1 VKTVLM
7 GIVVVIL
14 MAAAGGV
21 GYYFG
26 NANGLQSATNIRN
39 EFFAARGGANGFDPN
54 AAGGAQRGTG
64 QGGQNN
70 GQGNGNFAGRPTATG
85 LVKTVQG
92 NTITVT
98 QQDGSTTSVTVDDKT
113 QYTKLG
119 TASLSDVAP
128 GLRIVVTDQNGVKRI
143 QLTPAQSQ

>member
-1 VKTVLM
+1 MKTVLM

-39 EFFAARGGANGFDPN
+39 EFFAARGGTNGFDPN
-54 AAGGAQRGTG
+54 AAGGGQRGTG
-64 QGGQNN
+64 QGGQNSS
-70 GQGNGNFAGRPTATG
+70 QGTFAGRPTATG
-85 LVKTVQG
+85 LVKAVQG

-98 QQDGSTTSVTVDDKT
+98 QQDGSTTNVTVDDKT

-119 TASLSDVAP
+119 TAALSDVTP
-128 GLRIVVTDQNGVKRI
+128 GLRIVVTDQNGIKRV
-143 QLTPAQSQ
+143 QLTPAQQ

>member
-1 VKTVLM
+1 MKTVLI
-7 GIVVVIL
+7 GVVVVIL
-14 MAAAGGV
+14 MAVSGGV

-26 NANGLQSATNIRN
+26 NDNGLKTATNIRS
-39 EFFAARGGANGFDPN
+39 EFFANRGGSTGGFDPATQGAN
-54 AAGGAQRGTG
+54 RGNTQANGQNFQGGALG
-64 QGGQNN
+64 
-70 GQGNGNFAGRPTATG
+70 GRPTAAGT
-85 LVKTVQG
+85 VKAIQG

-119 TASLSDVAP
+119 TATLADVTP

-143 QLTPAQSQ
+143 QLTPAQP